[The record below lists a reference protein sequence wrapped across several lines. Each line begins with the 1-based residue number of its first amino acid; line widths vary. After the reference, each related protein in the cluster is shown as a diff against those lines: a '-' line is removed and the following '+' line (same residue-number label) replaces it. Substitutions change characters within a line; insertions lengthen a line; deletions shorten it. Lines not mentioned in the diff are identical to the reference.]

1 MYIFVRNNG
10 ADNKIIVSRS
20 GTDFIGKGTFLNEV
34 GQSGNRKITLRA
46 AIAGIDIFQ
55 TTKINRSDRK
65 RIVRMYGLGNQL
77 FRLCDQTAVIVKTG
91 Q

>member
-10 ADNKIIVSRS
+10 ADNKIIVSCP

-34 GQSGNRKITLRA
+34 GQGGNRKITLCA
-46 AIAGIDIFQ
+46 AIAGIDVFQ
-55 TTKINRSDRK
+55 TAKIDGSDRK
-65 RIVRMYGLGNQL
+65 RIVCMHGFGNQL
-77 FRLCDQTAVIVKTG
+77 LRLCDQTAVIVKTG

>member
-10 ADNKIIVSRS
+10 ADNKIIVSRP

-34 GQSGNRKITLRA
+34 GQGGNRKITLRA

-55 TTKINRSDRK
+55 TAQIKGSDRK
-65 RIVRMYGLGNQL
+65 RIVRMYGLGDQL
-77 FRLCDQTAVIVKTG
+77 FRLRDQTAVIVKAG